1 MLPIS
6 SARRPPTTRRVAALL
21 VAATAILVLGMS
33 STPAH
38 ACSCWFSEEWG
49 FLGPDEGRL
58 PANAVGVAWY
68 SPSAYYEP
76 FKYPVE
82 ALEKRFTVEIWEE
95 GGFRR
100 LQPRLRRIRGFPGVF
115 VVGPRGED
123 LKVGKTYRFSVDK
136 ATRRVQ
142 VVATV
147 DHESLSANT
156 ALDPHVGPVTVD
168 IVTVAAPGSC
178 SAEIG
183 AAHVS
188 IEARLDGSADRWREQ
203 LLFRTVVDDD
213 VEWFASDD
221 MCSTY
226 VPGRS
231 GRGIGQDR
239 IFAVCA
245 KTPGSRRTDEP
256 WIALYEAAGVPPPRP
271 RDYVKLRPG
280 QHNLRVK
287 AFLPGTKITLLTP
300 ERTVALSCG

>member
-1 MLPIS
+1 MLPAFP
-6 SARRPPTTRRVAALL
+6 ARRSPATRRVAAIV
-21 VAATAILVLGMS
+21 VAATVFLVPGMS

-38 ACSCWFSEEWG
+38 ACSCFHNEEWG
-49 FLGPDEGRL
+49 FLGPDESRL

-82 ALEKRFTVEIWEE
+82 ALEKRFTVEIREE

-100 LQPRLRRIRGFPGVF
+100 LQPRLRRARGFPGVF
-115 VVGPRGED
+115 VVGPKGED
-123 LKVGKTYRFSVDK
+123 LKVGKTYRFSVDN
-136 ATRRVQ
+136 AARQAQ

-156 ALDPHVGPVTVD
+156 ALDLHIGPVTVD

-178 SAEIG
+178 SADIG

-231 GRGIGQDR
+231 GRGIGQDK
-239 IFAVCA
+239 IFVACA

-256 WIALYEAAGVPPPRP
+256 RIALCEAAGVPPPRP

-280 QHNLRVK
+280 QHKQRVK